1 MLYYVENFPEQAAD
15 TKVVYVN
22 NTFHGM
28 DEVLKLFKV
37 VLNFPYPYSSESK
50 YNYYAFRD
58 IMEDLYWLSENEV
71 RIVHESLPSLDEEIM
86 GYQYLDV
93 LNLIDVEWERFM
105 ERAGITRQYAKEHP
119 EKYIHRDE
127 VTAWWER
134 QPKIFNVYFRKED
147 ESYVKEIL
155 QKYSK
160 DYRKCI
166 YFDEKGDEYIE

>member
-1 MLYYVENFPEQAAD
+1 MFYYIENYPEQLDD
-15 TKVVYVN
+15 TICVN
-22 NTFHGM
+22 INQTFCGIQ
-28 DEVLKLFKV
+28 ELFGHYGKT
-37 VLNFPYPYSSESK
+37 LRFPYNSITNFS
-50 YNYYAFRD
+50 AFRD
-58 IMEDLYWLSENEV
+58 VMGDLEWLPEKNISV
-71 RIVHESLPSLDEEIM
+71 FHDGLPSLSGQEM
-86 GYQYLDV
+86 NNYLDV

-119 EKYIHRDE
+119 EKFIHRDE

>member
-1 MLYYVENFPEQAAD
+1 
-15 TKVVYVN
+15 
-22 NTFHGM
+22 
-28 DEVLKLFKV
+28 
-37 VLNFPYPYSSESK
+37 
-50 YNYYAFRD
+50 
-58 IMEDLYWLSENEV
+58 
-71 RIVHESLPSLDEEIM
+71 
-86 GYQYLDV
+86 
-93 LNLIDVEWERFM
+93 M